1 MAQKTDISFIP
12 NLTTMEC
19 FKLIGKA
26 LWTITKNTAR
36 AINKAVYRYP
46 WYFIVAIL
54 LGAFVISYINIAEAR
69 TERDKY
75 NKEYTMAETQLEQY
89 KLVYDK

>member
-26 LWTITKNTAR
+26 LWTIIKNTGR

-46 WYFIVAIL
+46 WFFIIAIM
-54 LGAFVISYINIAEAR
+54 LGAFIISYINIAEAR
-69 TERDKY
+69 QECDKY
-75 NKEYTMAETQLEQY
+75 NKEYTMTETQLEQY

>member
-1 MAQKTDISFIP
+1 MARKTDISFIP

-26 LWTITKNTAR
+26 LWTIIKNTGR

-46 WYFIVAIL
+46 WFFIIAVM
-54 LGAFVISYINIAEAR
+54 LGAFIISYINIAEAR
-69 TERDKY
+69 NERDKY
-75 NKEYTMAETQLEQY
+75 NKEYTMTETQLEQY
-89 KLVYDK
+89 KLVYE

>member
-26 LWTITKNTAR
+26 LWTIIKNTGR

-46 WYFIVAIL
+46 WLFILAIL
-54 LGAFVISYINIAEAR
+54 IVAFVISYINIVEAR
-69 TERDKY
+69 GERDKY
-75 NKEYTMAETQLEQY
+75 IKEYTEVETQLEQY
-89 KLVYDK
+89 KIMYDK

>member
-12 NLTTMEC
+12 NLTNMEC

-26 LWTITKNTAR
+26 LWTITKNTGR

-46 WYFIVAIL
+46 WFFILVIL
-54 LGAFVISYINIAEAR
+54 LVAFIISYINIAEAR

-75 NKEYTMAETQLEQY
+75 NKEHTMTETQLEQY

>member
-26 LWTITKNTAR
+26 LWTIIKNTGR
-36 AINKAVYRYP
+36 AINKAVYRCHA
-46 WYFIVAIL
+46 WCFHH
-54 LGAFVISYINIAEAR
+54 
-69 TERDKY
+69 
-75 NKEYTMAETQLEQY
+75 
-89 KLVYDK
+89 KLHKHSRSKKRA

>member
-19 FKLIGKA
+19 FKLIGEA
-26 LWTITKNTAR
+26 LWVITKNTGR

-46 WYFIVAIL
+46 WFFIIAVMFGAFIV
-54 LGAFVISYINIAEAR
+54 SYINIAEAR
-69 TERDKY
+69 QERDKY
-75 NKEYTMAETQLEQY
+75 NKEYTMTETQLEQY

>member
-1 MAQKTDISFIP
+1 MAQKTDINFIP

-26 LWTITKNTAR
+26 LRTITKNTAR
-36 AINKAVYRYP
+36 VINKAVYRYP

-54 LGAFVISYINIAEAR
+54 LGAFVISYINITEAR
-69 TERDKY
+69 AERDKY
-75 NKEYTMAETQLEQY
+75 NKEYTMTETQLEQY

>member
-26 LWTITKNTAR
+26 LWTIIKNTGR

-46 WYFIVAIL
+46 WFFIVAVM
-54 LGAFVISYINIAEAR
+54 LGAIIISYINIAEAR

-75 NKEYTMAETQLEQY
+75 NKEYTMTET
-89 KLVYDK
+89 

>member
-26 LWTITKNTAR
+26 LWTITKNTGR
-36 AINKAVYRYP
+36 TINKAVYRYP
-46 WYFIVAIL
+46 WFFIVAIL
-54 LGAFVISYINIAEAR
+54 LVAFIVSYINIVEAR
-69 TERDKY
+69 VKRDKY
-75 NKEYTMAETQLEQY
+75 NKEYTEVETQLEQY
-89 KLVYDK
+89 KIMYDK

>member
-46 WYFIVAIL
+46 WIFIVAIL
-54 LGAFVISYINIAEAR
+54 IVAFVISYINIVEAR
-69 TERDKY
+69 VERDKY
-75 NKEYTMAETQLEQY
+75 NKEYTEVETQLEQY
-89 KLVYDK
+89 KIMYDK

>member
-26 LWTITKNTAR
+26 LWTITKNTGR

-46 WYFIVAIL
+46 WIFIVAIL
-54 LGAFVISYINIAEAR
+54 IVAFIVSYINIVESR
-69 TERDKY
+69 VERDKY
-75 NKEYTMAETQLEQY
+75 NKEYTEVETQFEQY
-89 KLVYDK
+89 KIMYDK

>member
-1 MAQKTDISFIP
+1 
-12 NLTTMEC
+12 MEC

-46 WYFIVAIL
+46 WIFIVAIL
-54 LGAFVISYINIAEAR
+54 IVAFIISYINITEAR
-69 TERDKY
+69 AERDKY
-75 NKEYTMAETQLEQY
+75 NKEYTMTETQLEQY

>member
-26 LWTITKNTAR
+26 LWTIIKNTGR

-46 WYFIVAIL
+46 WLFILAIL
-54 LGAFVISYINIAEAR
+54 IVAFVISYINIVEAR
-69 TERDKY
+69 GERDKC
-75 NKEYTMAETQLEQY
+75 NKEYTEVETQLEQY
-89 KLVYDK
+89 KIMYDK

>member
-12 NLTTMEC
+12 NLTTLEC

-26 LWTITKNTAR
+26 LWTIIENTGR

-46 WYFIVAIL
+46 WFFIIAIM
-54 LGAFVISYINIAEAR
+54 LGAFIISYINIAEAR
-69 TERDKY
+69 NERDKY
-75 NKEYTMAETQLEQY
+75 NKEYTMTETQLEQY

>member
-1 MAQKTDISFIP
+1 MTQKTDISFIP
-12 NLTTMEC
+12 NLTNMEC

-26 LWTITKNTAR
+26 LWTITKNTCR

-46 WYFIVAIL
+46 WFFIVAIL
-54 LGAFVISYINIAEAR
+54 LVAFIISYINIAEAR

-75 NKEYTMAETQLEQY
+75 NKEYTAAETQLEQY

>member
-26 LWTITKNTAR
+26 LWTIIKNTGR

-46 WYFIVAIL
+46 WFFIIAVM
-54 LGAFVISYINIAEAR
+54 LGAFIISYINIAEAR
-69 TERDKY
+69 NERDKY
-75 NKEYTMAETQLEQY
+75 NKEYTMTETQLEQY
-89 KLVYDK
+89 KLVYE

>member
-1 MAQKTDISFIP
+1 MVQKTDISFIP

-26 LWTITKNTAR
+26 LWTIIKNTGR

-46 WYFIVAIL
+46 WFFIIAIM
-54 LGAFVISYINIAEAR
+54 LGAFIISYINIAEAR

-89 KLVYDK
+89 QLLYDK

>member
-26 LWTITKNTAR
+26 LWAITKNTGR

-46 WYFIVAIL
+46 WLFILAILIVA
-54 LGAFVISYINIAEAR
+54 FVVSYINIAEAR
-69 TERDKY
+69 GERDKY
-75 NKEYTMAETQLEQY
+75 NKEHTEVETQLEQY
-89 KLVYDK
+89 KIMYDK

>member
-12 NLTTMEC
+12 NLTTKEC

-26 LWTITKNTAR
+26 LWTITKNTGR
-36 AINKAVYRYP
+36 TINKAVYRYP
-46 WYFIVAIL
+46 WIFIVAIML
-54 LGAFVISYINIAEAR
+54 IAFVVSYINIAEAR

-75 NKEYTMAETQLEQY
+75 NKEYTMTETQLEQY
-89 KLVYDK
+89 KSVYGK

>member
-1 MAQKTDISFIP
+1 MVQKTDISFIP
-12 NLTTMEC
+12 NLTTLEC

-26 LWTITKNTAR
+26 LWTIIKNTGR

-46 WYFIVAIL
+46 WLFIIAIM
-54 LGAFVISYINIAEAR
+54 LGAIIISYINIAEAR
-69 TERDKY
+69 NERDKY
-75 NKEYTMAETQLEQY
+75 NKEYTMTETQLEQY

>member
-26 LWTITKNTAR
+26 LWTITKNTGR
-36 AINKAVYRYP
+36 TINKAVYRYP

-54 LGAFVISYINIAEAR
+54 LGSFAISYINIAEAR

-75 NKEYTMAETQLEQY
+75 NKEYTAAETQLEQY
-89 KLVYDK
+89 KFVYDK

>member
-12 NLTTMEC
+12 NLTTLEC

-26 LWTITKNTAR
+26 LWTIIKNTGR

-46 WYFIVAIL
+46 WFFIIGIMLVAFKHKL
-54 LGAFVISYINIAEAR
+54 HKHSRSKGR
-69 TERDKY
+69 T
-75 NKEYTMAETQLEQY
+75 
-89 KLVYDK
+89 